1 MEALKA
7 ELESAKLRIKELEKE
22 LAKERKEREYYERLD
37 LDQQY
42 LQDEIRQQ
50 EEWNMSHR
58 Y

>member
-7 ELESAKLRIKELEKE
+7 ELESAKLRIRELEKE
-22 LAKERKEREYYERLD
+22 LAKERKERQYYESLD
-37 LDQQY
+37 LHQQY

>member
-1 MEALKA
+1 MDALKA

-22 LAKERKEREYYERLD
+22 LVKERKEREYYERLD
-37 LDQQY
+37 LHQQY

>member
-42 LQDEIRQQ
+42 LQHEIRQQ